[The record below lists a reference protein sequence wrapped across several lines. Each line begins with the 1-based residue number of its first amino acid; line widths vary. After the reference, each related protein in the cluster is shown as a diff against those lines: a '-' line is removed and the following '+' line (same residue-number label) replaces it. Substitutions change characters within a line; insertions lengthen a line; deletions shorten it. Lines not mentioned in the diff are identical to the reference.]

1 MPFSV
6 SAAVGFIAVSGVATL
21 NGLVLMQAIR
31 ERLQAGLA
39 PRDAA
44 IEGAS
49 SRLRA
54 VLTTALVAIVGFIPM
69 ALAHGAGAEVQK
81 PLATVVIGG
90 LLTATALTLLVLPT
104 FAAKADDRQQRR
116 TLLTVLALNAGLALA
131 LGIGG
136 LSADSSAL
144 LANAVDNA
152 SDAAVY
158 LISFLAIGR
167 PGSWK
172 RGAARLSGVM
182 LLIFGAGVL
191 LDAGRRFLIGTE
203 PIGPTMMGLSVVAA
217 IINLICLQ
225 LIRRQHSGDVN
236 MKAAETFSFND
247 FASNGGILV
256 AGALVLWLG
265 QAWPD
270 LVVGVLVAA
279 IALKGGVDIL
289 RDAAKD
295 RPAEGEGQ

>member
-1 MPFSV
+1 M
-6 SAAVGFIAVSGVATL
+6 IARK
-21 NGLVLMQAIR
+21 Q
-31 ERLQAGLA
+31 
-39 PRDAA
+39 
-44 IEGAS
+44 
-49 SRLRA
+49 
-54 VLTTALVAIVGFIPM
+54 
-69 ALAHGAGAEVQK
+69 
-81 PLATVVIGG
+81 
-90 LLTATALTLLVLPT
+90 
-104 FAAKADDRQQRR
+104 DDRQQGR
-116 TLLTVLALNAGLALA
+116 TLLTVLALNAGLAVA
-131 LGIGG
+131 LGVGG
-136 LSADSSAL
+136 WSADSSAL

-167 PGSWK
+167 AAAWK
-172 RGAARLSGVM
+172 RGAARFSGVM

-191 LDAGRRFLIGTE
+191 LDAGRRFLVGTE
-203 PIGPTMMGLSVVAA
+203 PIGPTMMGLAIVAA

-256 AGALVLWLG
+256 AGGLVLWLD

-279 IALKGGVDIL
+279 IAVKGGVDIL
-289 RDAAKD
+289 RDAARTKVQEND
-295 RPAEGEGQ
+295 E